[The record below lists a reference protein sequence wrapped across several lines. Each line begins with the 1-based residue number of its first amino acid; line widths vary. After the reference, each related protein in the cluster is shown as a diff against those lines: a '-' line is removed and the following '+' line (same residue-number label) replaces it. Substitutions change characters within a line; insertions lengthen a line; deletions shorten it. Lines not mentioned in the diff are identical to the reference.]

1 MSLDM
6 WRRLWYIPI
15 VKILH
20 IKRTEVKKVL
30 EIKRLRERL
39 GLSQRDLATNLGVDV
54 STVTKWETGNAAPRV
69 ALLPP
74 LAKVLQ
80 CSIDDLFHAP
90 EDREA
95 TAS

>member
-1 MSLDM
+1 M
-6 WRRLWYIPI
+6 
-15 VKILH
+15 KKLH
-20 IKRTEVKKVL
+20 IKRTEVKEVL

-69 ALLPP
+69 ALLPA

>member
-69 ALLPP
+69 ALLPS